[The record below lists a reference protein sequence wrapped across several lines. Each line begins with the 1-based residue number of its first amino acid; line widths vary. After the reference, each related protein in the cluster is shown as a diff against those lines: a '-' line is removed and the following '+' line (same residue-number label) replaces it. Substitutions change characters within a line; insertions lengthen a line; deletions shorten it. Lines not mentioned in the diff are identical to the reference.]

1 MSILVFE
8 HAKHEG
14 PAVLG
19 TTLQGYGH
27 RLRSVK
33 LYAGDTVPADLD
45 DVDGIVSMGGPMNV
59 DQAGKYP
66 WLEGEMQYLKA
77 AHEAHV
83 PIVGMCL
90 GAQLIAAALG
100 GQVAS
105 MSGPEIG
112 WHPVSLAFPGMG
124 DPILSGLGWETVQFH
139 IHGQEVTQLPPGG
152 VGLVS
157 SPKCKI
163 QAFKVG
169 LTTYGFQYHPE
180 WDRQDLES
188 IVKDQDPFITEAGL
202 SGQQVL
208 QQANEFYDDYR
219 RLGDRL
225 CHTIAMNLFP
235 IDKR

>member
-33 LYAGDTVPADLD
+33 LYAGDTVPIDLD

-59 DQAGKYP
+59 DQADKYP
-66 WLEGEMQYLKA
+66 WLDHEMRYIKA
-77 AHEAHV
+77 AHEAHI
-83 PIVGMCL
+83 PIVGVCL

-100 GQVAS
+100 GQVAA
-105 MSGPEIG
+105 MDEPEIG
-112 WHPVSLAFPGMG
+112 WHEIKLTFPGTV
-124 DPILSGLGWETVQFH
+124 DPIFNGIGWQTVQFH
-139 IHGQEVTQLPPGG
+139 IHGQEVKQLPPEG
-152 VGLVS
+152 VALVS
-157 SPKCKI
+157 STRCKT
-163 QAFKVG
+163 QAFNIG

-180 WDRQDLES
+180 WDRRDLEE
-188 IVKDQDPFITEAGL
+188 IIQDPFIAEAGL
-202 SGQQVL
+202 SGQQIL
-208 QQANEFYDDYR
+208 QEVNDFYDDYR
-219 RLGDRL
+219 RLGDRM